1 VRLPNSRDV
10 LRAFHALGWLNVYR
24 DARSGGFPG
33 AMGWGA
39 KMAKTDNQSKQILQ
53 ITVAGS
59 AESTID
65 RAGGSNTTIAL
76 DGLIV
81 AGLAAGR
88 RMRWPIKQR
97 RHQHQTG
104 G

>member
-10 LRAFHALGWLNVYR
+10 LRAFHALGWFNVYR
-24 DARSGGFPG
+24 DARSGAFPG

-39 KMAKTDNQSKQILQ
+39 EMAKTDNQSKQIVQ
-53 ITVAGS
+53 IAVAGS

-65 RAGGSNTTIAL
+65 RAGGSDTTIAL
-76 DGLIV
+76 DGSII

-88 RMRWPIKQR
+88 RMRWPIRQR
-97 RHQHQTG
+97 RHQQQAG